1 MIEKIPFQNRI
12 IALLLSLVIVAG
24 LFLSLFTM
32 PVELIFFNPQSYSAV
47 LQKEDY
53 TQTLPGILS
62 DVLVYQTAQSGSTAG
77 INFVRYKDI
86 VSPIFAAHISAETV
100 QGTFDTA
107 VNQTLSYLNFKIPT
121 SDMKINISA
130 VKDEL
135 SSGSTAITSEFL
147 AALPN
152 CTDNELAGLNT
163 AAVSSAADLPACKP
177 DSKNLAFF
185 SQMWNKA
192 FEDSFNGLP
201 SSVALTAMFPVD
213 ESLTDSI
220 FYRYSL
226 VRWGF
231 RLLPVLSIILL
242 ILIAALLRKQRKVML
257 KWTGWLLMIVSV
269 VTLIGLVVL
278 LIGFDQFIAMLLN
291 PYLKNLVTGFG
302 FVLLG
307 AVQDV
312 GYQMLI
318 WVIISTVV
326 MLMFGAALLLAGRMA
341 KEPQPVAAEEPQY
354 ETIVSEPAVEEI
366 EPQKTVV
373 PETMEEI
380 EQREKDAQDD
390 QAEA

>member
-12 IALLLSLVIVAG
+12 IALILSLVIIAG

-47 LQKEDY
+47 LQQEDY
-53 TQTLPGILS
+53 AQTLPGILS
-62 DVLVYQTAQSGSTAG
+62 DVLVYQTAKSGSAAD
-77 INFVRYKDI
+77 INFVHYKDI

-100 QGTFDTA
+100 QDTFNTA
-107 VNQTLSYLNFKIPT
+107 VRQTLSYLNFKIPT

-135 SSGSTAITSEFL
+135 NSGSTAIASEFL

-185 SQMWNKA
+185 GQMWTKA
-192 FEDSFNGLP
+192 FEDSFNSLP

-220 FYRYSL
+220 FYKYSL

-231 RLLPVLSIILL
+231 RLLPVISIILL
-242 ILIAALLRKQRKVML
+242 ILMAALLRKQRKVMW

-269 VTLIGLVVL
+269 VTLIGLVIL

-291 PYLKNLVTGFG
+291 PYLKNLVAGFG

-326 MLMFGAALLLAGRMA
+326 MLMFGAALLMAGRMA
-341 KEPQPVAAEEPQY
+341 KDPQPVV
-354 ETIVSEPAVEEI
+354 VSEPVVEEI
-366 EPQKTVV
+366 EPQQTVV

>member
-32 PVELIFFNPQSYSAV
+32 PVELIFFNSQSYSAV

-77 INFVRYKDI
+77 MNFVHYKDI
-86 VSPIFAAHISAETV
+86 VSPMFAAHISAETV

>member
-12 IALLLSLVIVAG
+12 IALLISLVIVAG

-77 INFVRYKDI
+77 VNFVPYKDI

-107 VNQTLSYLNFKIPT
+107 VSQTLSYLNFKIPT

-135 SSGSTAITSEFL
+135 SSSSMAITSEFL

-220 FYRYSL
+220 FYKYSL

-242 ILIAALLRKQRKVML
+242 ILIAALLRKQRKVMW

-269 VTLIGLVVL
+269 VTLIGLVIL

-341 KEPQPVAAEEPQY
+341 KEPQPVVAEEPQY
-354 ETIVSEPAVEEI
+354 EPMVSEPVVEEI